1 MKTVRKRLSLLVR
14 LSMTATALLLGQ
26 QAMALGTD
34 PDTLVENTALVDYE
48 VNGVGQAQEPSNAAN
63 FVVDRR
69 VDFTVTRMGIALT
82 PTTLGALAVDS
93 PVAGNYLDFYVT
105 NLSNGDL
112 DFNLAFTQ
120 LASAFGEIYPPG
132 PGTADTDVNMNV
144 VRIRVS
150 SALDPAGAPGTGPA
164 PLFADADSYI
174 DNLPEDRSIRVR
186 LYADTPAALA
196 NTDVAGLS
204 LDAVAADPTGTV
216 AAPGTDLAESASW
229 NELAVDNVFADSD
242 NDNFESAADGFDITA
257 PDLTVAKS
265 ASIVAPG
272 TRALPGER
280 IEYLITIDNTGG
292 ADTATNISIGDLIDD
307 DVTFVPD
314 AYNGGSSNIVFDQG
328 LAAESFCNADDAAD
342 TDGDGCSISLAPIT
356 LTIAGRNA
364 AGDPI
369 DVAAG
374 AIVTVRFQV
383 EIPAL

>member
-1 MKTVRKRLSLLVR
+1 MKTVRRKLGLLVR
-14 LSMTATALLLGQ
+14 LSMTAAALLMGQ

-34 PDTLVENTALVDYE
+34 PGVDVDNTALVDYE
-48 VNGVGQAQEPSNAAN
+48 VNGVGQTQVPSTTAS

-112 DFNLAFTQ
+112 DFNLLFTQ
-120 LASAFGEIYPPG
+120 LASGFGEIYPPG
-132 PGTADTDVNMNV
+132 PGTADTDVDMNN

-150 SALDPAGAPGTGPA
+150 SAIDPAGSPGTGPE
-164 PLFADADSYI
+164 PLLADDAYI

-204 LDAVAADPTGTV
+204 LDASAADPTGTV
-216 AAPGTDLAESASW
+216 ALPGANLLESGIW
-229 NELAVDNVFADSD
+229 NQGTVDNVFADNG
-242 NDNFESAADGFDITA
+242 NDNAESDVDGFDVTA
-257 PDLTVAKS
+257 PDLTVAKA

-292 ADTATNISIGDLIDD
+292 ADAATNISIGDLIDD

-328 LAAESFCNADDAAD
+328 LAAESFCNADDAGD

-364 AGDPI
+364 AGDAI